1 MTKAELQLASLRQI
15 CPGAKL
21 LTEGGK
27 PVVVLPD
34 LQFQAA
40 GTAAKMTLLLVPFEH
55 SNYKT
60 RLFFE
65 KQIEGR
71 GQNWNQHR
79 VVDQQWWAPSWQGV
93 SADLPWTEMLL
104 AHLRCV
110 A

>member
-1 MTKAELQLASLRQI
+1 MTNVEFQLASLKQI
-15 CPGAKL
+15 CLSAKL

-27 PVVVLPD
+27 PVVLLPE

-40 GTAAKMTLLLVPFEH
+40 GRAQRMTLLLVPFEH
-55 SNYKT
+55 ANYQT

-65 KQIEGR
+65 RQIEGR
-71 GQNWNQHR
+71 GQNWKQHR

-93 SADLPWTEMLL
+93 PATLPWTEILL